1 MKDINIFCF
10 GFGQVAKNFIKKLSV
25 EQYNINLSATSRSES
40 SKKTFNG
47 INYNSYLFNSDNF
60 DQNLVVKLK
69 EADHILVSI
78 PPENQEDLVIKNFSK
93 FIENSKV
100 KWITYLSATSIYG
113 DHKGEWVNENS
124 KTNPISNNGIA
135 RLKAENA
142 WFSLEKNKKIPIQI
156 FRLSGIYSNEKNIL
170 IRLKSGDVKL
180 INKKNHFFSR
190 IHVDDISNILFKSLS
205 KFKSGEIYNLS
216 DDKPST
222 SEEVT
227 LFGAKILNIE
237 NIEKIEVDQ
246 IKSEMLKNFYNESKK
261 VSNKK
266 MKSYFDYNLK
276 FPSYI
281 EGLNHISCNFI

>member
-25 EQYNINLSATSRSES
+25 EKYNINLSTTSRSES
-40 SKKTFNG
+40 SKKTFKG
-47 INYNSYLFNSDNF
+47 INYDSYLFNSKTF

-78 PPENQEDLVIKNFSK
+78 PPENQEDLVVKNFSK
-93 FIENSKV
+93 FIESSKV
-100 KWITYLSATSIYG
+100 KWITYLSATSVYG

-124 KTNPISNNGIA
+124 KTNPISNNGVA
-135 RLKAENA
+135 RLKAENS
-142 WFSLEKNKKIPIQI
+142 WVSLEKNNKLPVQI

-170 IRLKSGDVKL
+170 VRLKSDDVKL
-180 INKKNHFFSR
+180 INKKDHYFSR
-190 IHVDDISNILFKSLS
+190 IHVDDIVNILFKSLL

-216 DDKPST
+216 DDKPSS

-227 LFGAKILNIE
+227 LFGAKILDIK
-237 NIEKIEVDQ
+237 NIEKIEVDE
-246 IKSEMLKNFYNESKK
+246 IKNEMLKNFYNESKK

-266 MKSYFDYNLK
+266 VKNYFKYNLK

-281 EGLNHISCNFI
+281 EGLNHIRNNFI

>member
-1 MKDINIFCF
+1 MKGINIFCF

-40 SKKTFNG
+40 SKKTFKG
-47 INYNSYLFNSDNF
+47 INYNSYLFNRENF

-93 FIENSKV
+93 FIESSKV

-170 IRLKSGDVKL
+170 IRLKSGGVKL

-222 SEEVT
+222 SEDVT
-227 LFGAKILNIE
+227 LFGAKMLNIE
-237 NIEKIEVDQ
+237 NIKKIEVDQ

-261 VSNKK
+261 VSNEK
-266 MKSYFDYNLK
+266 MKSYFNYNLK

-281 EGLNHISCNFI
+281 EGLNYIRSNFI

>member
-47 INYNSYLFNSDNF
+47 INYNSYLFHSEKF

-93 FIENSKV
+93 FIESSKV

-142 WFSLEKNKKIPIQI
+142 WFSLEKSKKIPIQI

-170 IRLKSGDVKL
+170 IRLKSGGVKL

-281 EGLNHISCNFI
+281 EGLNHIRCNFI

>member
-47 INYNSYLFNSDNF
+47 INYNSYLFNSEKF
-60 DQNLVVKLK
+60 DQNLAVKLK

-93 FIENSKV
+93 FIESSKV

-170 IRLKSGDVKL
+170 IRLKSGGVKL

-266 MKSYFDYNLK
+266 MKSYFNYNLK

>member
-10 GFGQVAKNFIKKLSV
+10 GFGQVAKNFIKKLNT

-40 SKKTFNG
+40 SKKIFNG
-47 INYNSYLFNSDNF
+47 INYNSYLFNSEKF

-93 FIENSKV
+93 FIESSKV

-142 WFSLEKNKKIPIQI
+142 WVSLEKNKKIPVQI

-170 IRLKSGDVKL
+170 IRLKSGGVKL

-266 MKSYFDYNLK
+266 MKSYFNYNLK

-281 EGLNHISCNFI
+281 EGLNHIRCNFI

>member
-10 GFGQVAKNFIKKLSV
+10 GFGQVAKNFIKKLSI

-40 SKKTFNG
+40 SKKIFNG
-47 INYNSYLFNSDNF
+47 INYNSYLFNSEKF

-78 PPENQEDLVIKNFSK
+78 PPENQEDLVVKNFSK
-93 FIENSKV
+93 FIESSKV

-113 DHKGEWVNENS
+113 DHNGEWVNENS

-142 WFSLEKNKKIPIQI
+142 WVSLEKDNKIPIQI

-170 IRLKSGDVKL
+170 IRLKLGDVKL
-180 INKKNHFFSR
+180 INKKNHYFSR

-222 SEEVT
+222 SEDVT
-227 LFGAKILNIE
+227 LFGAKLLNIE
-237 NIEKIEVDQ
+237 KIEKIEVDQ

-266 MKSYFDYNLK
+266 MKNYFNYNLK

-281 EGLNHISCNFI
+281 EGLNYIRSNFI

>member
-1 MKDINIFCF
+1 MKGINIFCF

-25 EQYNINLSATSRSES
+25 EQYNINLSATSRNKS
-40 SKKTFNG
+40 SKKIFNG
-47 INYNSYLFNSDNF
+47 INYNSYLFNSENF

-78 PPENQEDLVIKNFSK
+78 PPENQEDLVVKNFSK
-93 FIENSKV
+93 FLESSKL

-135 RLKAENA
+135 RLKAEKA
-142 WFSLEKNKKIPIQI
+142 WVSLEKKNKIPVQI

-170 IRLKSGDVKL
+170 IRLKSGEVKL
-180 INKKNHFFSR
+180 INKKNHYFSR

-222 SEEVT
+222 SEDVT
-227 LFGAKILNIE
+227 LFGAKMLNIK

-261 VSNKK
+261 VSNEK
-266 MKSYFDYNLK
+266 MKSYFNYNLK

-281 EGLNHISCNFI
+281 EGLNYIRSNFI

>member
-47 INYNSYLFNSDNF
+47 INYNSYLFNSEKF

-93 FIENSKV
+93 FIESSKV

-170 IRLKSGDVKL
+170 IRLKSGGVKL

-281 EGLNHISCNFI
+281 EGLNHIRCNFI

>member
-47 INYNSYLFNSDNF
+47 INYNSYLFHSEKF

-93 FIENSKV
+93 FIESSKV

-142 WFSLEKNKKIPIQI
+142 WFSLEKNKKVPIQI

-170 IRLKSGDVKL
+170 IRLKSGGVKL

>member
-10 GFGQVAKNFIKKLSV
+10 GFGQVAKNFIKKLSI
-25 EQYNINLSATSRSES
+25 EQYNINLSTTSRNKS
-40 SKKTFNG
+40 SKKIFNG
-47 INYNSYLFNSDNF
+47 INYNSYLFNSENF

-78 PPENQEDLVIKNFSK
+78 PPENQEDLVVKNFSK
-93 FIENSKV
+93 FLESSKL

-135 RLKAENA
+135 RLKAEKA
-142 WFSLEKNKKIPIQI
+142 WFSLEKKNKIPVQI

-170 IRLKSGDVKL
+170 IRLKSGEVKL
-180 INKKNHFFSR
+180 INKKNHYFSR

-222 SEEVT
+222 SEDVT
-227 LFGAKILNIE
+227 LFGAKMLNIE

-261 VSNKK
+261 VSNEK
-266 MKSYFDYNLK
+266 MKSYFNYNLK

-281 EGLNHISCNFI
+281 EGLSYIRSNFI